1 MKKRE
6 LLCRNATAFA
16 ADGSIDEGAY
26 RTLLQRLVDQ
36 NIGVYLAS
44 AGSGE
49 SCAMTD
55 EELSRVYRIG
65 VEMCKGK
72 VQCNGNPPEQPTVGE
87 TLHHIQL
94 AIDGGVEIVNIYGP
108 AGWHSYRPTDDEF
121 RAFFDELL
129 KEVKHPVALA
139 PNTTVGYA
147 PSAELIAGLCH
158 KYPQVAAVHLVSQG
172 EDYFIELKDRLKREV
187 PLYAPLVG
195 SLNMLLL
202 GADGVIGGE
211 QNMLPKT
218 FRHYLDL
225 FDAGKIFEAA
235 QVYADLKRFM
245 RYISKWRGAFP
256 RPIKMMMKVFKQPG
270 AVLRGPY
277 KMPPDDE
284 LARFARGLLEL
295 RIPEID
301 EMASAAGIARPQ

>member
-1 MKKRE
+1 MAKLD

-16 ADGSIDEGAY
+16 PDGSIDEDAY
-26 RTLLQRLVDQ
+26 RKLLQRLLDSK
-36 NIGVYLAS
+36 IGMYLAS

-55 EELSRVYRIG
+55 AELRRVYRIG

-72 VQCNGNPPEQPTVGE
+72 VQVNGNPPEQPTVRE
-87 TLHHIQL
+87 SLHHIKL
-94 AIDGGVEIVNIYGP
+94 AIEGGVEIVNIYGP
-108 AGWHSYRPTDDEF
+108 AGWHSYRPTDEEF
-121 RAFFDELL
+121 RGFFDELL

-147 PSAELIAGLCH
+147 PSAEMIASLCH

-172 EDYFIELKDRLKREV
+172 EDYFIELKDRLKRDV

-202 GADGVIGGE
+202 GAAGVIGGE
-211 QNMLPKT
+211 PNMLPKT
-218 FRHYLDL
+218 FRRYIDL
-225 FDAGKIFEAA
+225 FEAGKIKEAA

-245 RYISKWRGAFP
+245 RYIAKWRGAFP

-270 AVLRGPY
+270 WTLRGPY
-277 KMPPDDE
+277 MMPPDDE
-284 LARFARGLLEL
+284 LQKFTAGLLAL
-295 RIPEID
+295 RIAEID
-301 EMASAAGIARPQ
+301 EMARAAGLTVPA